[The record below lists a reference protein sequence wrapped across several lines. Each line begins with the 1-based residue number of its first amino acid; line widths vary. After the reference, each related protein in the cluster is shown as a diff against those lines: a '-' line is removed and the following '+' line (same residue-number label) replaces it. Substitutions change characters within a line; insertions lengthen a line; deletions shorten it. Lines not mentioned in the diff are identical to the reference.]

1 MADIEGLQSLL
12 DANPDAD
19 QLLEFMEVLEKHRLE
34 CEANLKF
41 EDAHLAQQ
49 RLAQLRE
56 HEQQRRREETRAA
69 QLADRLGVEEAH
81 MQELQQFN
89 DLWDQKVQEFEAHAE
104 NLQTTFA
111 QRGKQDYDGL
121 AEKLQRETA
130 PTTPRWTRDLLNLRK
145 VQDTLAKQKKY
156 AEAGRTKAE
165 ADAVEEREYGMWKQ
179 KRDAK
184 IHVLLDQALKKQHLE
199 MAGLLKRIASGREE
213 QKQARKSELDR
224 LLQRYHN
231 VKRQLESQQNIH
243 VKRTD
248 TYPGVAAMTPALSG
262 SMAASRSRPATAQQ
276 MA

>member
-1 MADIEGLQSLL
+1 MAAEEGLQSLL

-19 QLLEFMEVLEKHRLE
+19 QMNEFMEVLEKHRVE
-34 CEANLKF
+34 CEQNLKF

-49 RLAQLRE
+49 RLAQLRD
-56 HEQQRRREETRAA
+56 HDQQRRREETRAG
-69 QLADRLGVEEAH
+69 QLAERLGVEEAH
-81 MQELQQFN
+81 MLELQQFN

-111 QRGKQDYDGL
+111 ARNKQEHEAL
-121 AEKLQRETA
+121 AEKLARETA

-156 AEAGRTKAE
+156 AEAGRTKSE
-165 ADAVEEREYGMWKQ
+165 ADAMEEREYRQWKE
-179 KRDAK
+179 KRDLK
-184 IHVLLDQALKKQHLE
+184 IQGLLDQAMRKRELE

-231 VKRQLESQQNIH
+231 VKRQLESQQKIH
-243 VKRTD
+243 VKRAD
-248 TYPGVAAMTPALSG
+248 TFPGVAAMTPALSG
-262 SMAASRSRPATAQQ
+262 SLAASRPATAQQ